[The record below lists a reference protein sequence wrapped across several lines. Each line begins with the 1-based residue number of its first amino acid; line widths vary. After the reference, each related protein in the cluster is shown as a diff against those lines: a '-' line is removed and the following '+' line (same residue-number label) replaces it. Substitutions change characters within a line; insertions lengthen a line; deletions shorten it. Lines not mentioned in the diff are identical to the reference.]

1 MVTPRAAEVLRR
13 GLEAARLDPAHV
25 GVRVWVA
32 GGAARTAFADE
43 PDGGDAVVDAGGIR
57 VFVAPSATADGPI
70 AIDVSA
76 EHEQIV
82 VLALD

>member
-1 MVTPRAAEVLRR
+1 MTPRAAEVLRR
-13 GLEAARLDPAHV
+13 GLETARLDPDSIA
-25 GVRVWVA
+25 VRVWVA

-43 PDGGDAVVDAGGIR
+43 PEDDDVVVEAGGVR
-57 VFVAPSATADGPI
+57 VFVAASATAGGPI

-82 VLALD
+82 VLPLD